1 MTRKLMI
8 SCLREFYDIK
18 VKKSRYF
25 YIGLAVIFL
34 LFIAGYVHNNNIA
47 YIVMFF
53 IFSFMFVSFFIGFK
67 NIKNAKAEVSFKR
80 IFAKQKTHI
89 PVIIKDAKFVK
100 VPVFEVEFKKR
111 GYNSLPTIFIESDYP
126 LFLYKFYRKIF
137 FKNKVLVYPALK
149 GESLKNAFGIR
160 EDIDF
165 EGLKPY
171 DFEEAK
177 YIYWP
182 SVAKGDIQA
191 KKFSSLSDKSLKFYY
206 EKILGDKEDK
216 ISQLA
221 LWAKEAYDAGYEFEI
236 IFPDKKISSKEGFDE
251 VFKKLALY

>member
-1 MTRKLMI
+1 MKRLLK
-8 SCLREFYDIK
+8 EFYNIK

-25 YIGLAVIFL
+25 YIGLIVIFL
-34 LFIAGYVHNNNIA
+34 LFIAAYVHNNNIA

-67 NIKNAKAEVSFKR
+67 NIKKVKAEVVFKR
-80 IFAKQKTHI
+80 VFANQKAYI
-89 PVIIKDAKFVK
+89 PIKVKNAKFVK
-100 VPVFEVEFKKR
+100 APRLEVEFKKR
-111 GYNSLPTIFIESDYP
+111 GYNVLPEFFVESDYP
-126 LFLYKFYRKIF
+126 LFFYKFYKKIF
-137 FKNKVLVYPALK
+137 IKDKIIVYPALK
-149 GESLKNAFGIR
+149 GESLKNAFGIK

-182 SVAKGDIQA
+182 SLAKGDIQA
-191 KKFSSLSDKSLKFYY
+191 KKFNSLNEGTLKFYY
-206 EKILGDKEDK
+206 EKILGDKEYK

-221 LWAKEAYDAGYEFEI
+221 LWAKEAFERGYEFEI
-236 IFPDKKISSKEGFDE
+236 IFPDIKISSKEGFDE